1 MTDGERPRSE
11 GNASEYDTDFECE
24 EEEVGGV
31 QSDGSSFSE
40 GGQGSGG
47 VAGRK
52 RLRSEAATAAA
63 NINLTETSSS
73 QDAKCKQASN
83 LHNEREK
90 ERRKDLKQAVHR
102 LRNQLQLHQTKKATT
117 ISVLKASELEIKVVN
132 DLVVV

>member
-1 MTDGERPRSE
+1 MDSISYDTERPLRHNTLIAVSRSI
-11 GNASEYDTDFECE
+11 DFECE

-31 QSDGSSFSE
+31 QSDGSVFSE

-90 ERRKDLKQAVHR
+90 ER
-102 LRNQLQLHQTKKATT
+102 
-117 ISVLKASELEIKVVN
+117 
-132 DLVVV
+132 